1 MKKFLLKISFI
12 SLQFG
17 FDITRPFKFFK
28 SLPKYLND
36 YFKFKK
42 NFNGS
47 IEFLPCLHDWYEE
60 GGNTKGEYFLQD
72 LTVARI
78 IAKKNPVKHID
89 IGSSIEGFVA
99 HVASFRQIEV
109 LDVRPITSE
118 IPGIIFKQLDLSLP
132 IDKAYQECYDSVSCL
147 HALEHFGLGRY
158 GDPIDVNG
166 HEKGLRN
173 ISDLLNK
180 DGVLYLSV
188 PIGKERVEFNAN
200 RVFDPKNILEI
211 SIKCSLNLESFIL
224 IENSTV
230 QEINLD
236 FETLNRL
243 GTQRYALG
251 IFIFNKL

>member
-1 MKKFLLKISFI
+1 MCNNVS
-12 SLQFG
+12 
-17 FDITRPFKFFK
+17 
-28 SLPKYLND
+28 
-36 YFKFKK
+36 
-42 NFNGS
+42 
-47 IEFLPCLHDWYEE
+47 PCC
-60 GGNTKGEYFLQD
+60 
-72 LTVARI
+72 
-78 IAKKNPVKHID
+78 
-89 IGSSIEGFVA
+89 
-99 HVASFRQIEV
+99 
-109 LDVRPITSE
+109 
-118 IPGIIFKQLDLSLP
+118 GIIFKQLDLSLP
-132 IDKAYQECYDSVSCL
+132 IDKVYQECYDSVSCL